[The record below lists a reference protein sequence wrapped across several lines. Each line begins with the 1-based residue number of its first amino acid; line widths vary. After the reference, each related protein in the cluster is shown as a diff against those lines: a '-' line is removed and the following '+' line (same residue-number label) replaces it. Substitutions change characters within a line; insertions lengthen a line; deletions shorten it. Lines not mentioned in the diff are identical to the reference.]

1 MIDAREALRARL
13 AGAGL
18 ERHAEV
24 LVALAAPSVRLRSA
38 HAVAR
43 PRDPSRHVPSVVP
56 AIGPAVAIGSSER
69 HRMALLADGTL
80 WAWGFNA
87 NGQLGDG
94 TKRNRATPVAVRG
107 LAGVS
112 AIAVGGSHTLALT
125 AEGAVYAWGANDKG
139 QIGDASCED
148 RTRPILV
155 AGLESGVRSVA
166 AGEVS
171 SFALLANGTVL
182 GWGDC
187 ETPRAVNPESYRSRP
202 EAMETVRGAVSI
214 AGGSNHHLALMPD
227 GRVLAWGSNVELNL
241 GMPTDDYHRR
251 QPAPVPGLP
260 PVASIAAGASHSL
273 ALDATGTIFAWG
285 GNWFGERGDEYQAA
299 RASPQALPRPAGVR
313 GVAAGRHLSLAL
325 SQADGLVG
333 WGHNRGRRLGQVE
346 ERLHTFEP
354 VSLTDLDGD
363 VVAISIGL
371 ALRTDGSVLQWGD
384 GIPTGGPAWDDGLP
398 VGQSKLG
405 GRPDLPEGVR
415 WPDNDG
421 RLMTFLAQVA
431 LTDVAP
437 HDATASLPTQGH
449 LAVFSDLEDPELPTV
464 VIFAGPGALVRPEPP
479 PGGPTE
485 LAGAVVLSPEPELTL
500 PPVESDAVDQLGFS
514 EDERC
519 AYYEVV
525 DDDHIEARHR
535 MLGHPDVVQND
546 IRSGP
551 DEKLLLQLDFIEDAV
566 DLGEGR
572 MYLYIDAGDL
582 ARGALDQASVDFQQ
596 T

>member
-1 MIDAREALRARL
+1 M
-13 AGAGL
+13 
-18 ERHAEV
+18 
-24 LVALAAPSVRLRSA
+24 LVALASPSVRLRSID
-38 HAVAR
+38 AVMR
-43 PRDPSRHVPSVVP
+43 PSDPPRHVPSVVP
-56 AIGPAVAIGSSER
+56 GIGPAVAIGSSER
-69 HRMALLADGTL
+69 HRVALLADGTV

-94 TKRNRATPVAVRG
+94 TKRNRAAPVAVRG
-107 LAGVS
+107 LAGVR
-112 AIAVGGSHTLALT
+112 AIAVGASHSLALT

-139 QIGDASCED
+139 QVGDATHED
-148 RTRPILV
+148 RPQPTLV
-155 AGLESGVRSVA
+155 AGLDHSVRSLA
-166 AGEVS
+166 AGAVS

-187 ETPRAVNPESYRSRP
+187 ETPQAVNPESHRSRP
-202 EAMETVRGAVSI
+202 EAMETLRGAVSI

-227 GRVLAWGSNVELNL
+227 GRVLAWGSNVELRL

-260 PVASIAAGASHSL
+260 PIVSIAAGASHSL
-273 ALDATGTIFAWG
+273 ALDAAGTIFAWG
-285 GNWFGERGDEYQAA
+285 GNWFGERGDEKKAA
-299 RASPQALPRPAGVR
+299 RASPQALQRPASVR
-313 GVAAGRHLSLAL
+313 ELAAGRHLSLAL
-325 SQADGLVG
+325 SQVDGPVG
-333 WGHNRGRRLGQVE
+333 WGYNSGRLLGQVE

-354 VSLTDLDGD
+354 VSLTGLDGD

-398 VGQSKLG
+398 VGLSKLG

-431 LTDVAP
+431 LADVAP
-437 HDATASLPTQGH
+437 HDATASLPAQGH
-449 LAVFSDLEDPELPTV
+449 LAVFSDLEDPEMPTV
-464 VIFAGPGALVRPEPP
+464 VIYAGPGALGRPEPP

-500 PPVESDAVDQLGFS
+500 PPVESDAVRQLGFS
-514 EDERC
+514 DEERE
-519 AYYEVV
+519 AYDNVV
-525 DDDHIEARHR
+525 DDDHLQPRHR
-535 MLGHPDVVQND
+535 MLGHPDIVQND

-551 DEKLLLQLDFIEDAV
+551 DEQLLLQLDFIEHAV
-566 DLGEGR
+566 ELGEGR
-572 MYLYIDAGDL
+572 MYWYIDARDL